1 MFNTQ
6 DNVIRIGMFLMGLM
20 LLMYGGMM
28 TFNLEFF
35 FSRYPTINADQTN
48 SFFITW
54 TGINT
59 LAFLSGVYY
68 MGYKGL
74 QQGFFV
80 FMIPLIVGNIIWIY
94 MAMSASGGDNY
105 TAMISQI
112 IALIILFVVHF
123 LVLFLSHPYRQKK

>member
-59 LAFLSGVYY
+59 LAFLMFIVIMIVISIIIFLALVAFGITSIIAIL
-68 MGYKGL
+68 MGI
-74 QQGFFV
+74 
-80 FMIPLIVGNIIWIY
+80 IPLIVLYLIL
-94 MAMSASGGDNY
+94 MF
-105 TAMISQI
+105 
-112 IALIILFVVHF
+112 IAF
-123 LVLFLSHPYRQKK
+123 

>member
-6 DNVIRIGMFLMGLM
+6 DNVIRIGMFLIGLM
-20 LLMYGGMM
+20 LLMYGAMM

-59 LAFLSGVYY
+59 LAFLAGVYY
-68 MGYKGL
+68 GGIK
-74 QQGFFV
+74 V
-80 FMIPLIVGNIIWIY
+80 FNRV
-94 MAMSASGGDNY
+94 
-105 TAMISQI
+105 
-112 IALIILFVVHF
+112 F
-123 LVLFLSHPYRQKK
+123 LFL